1 MKQYDDALALLAN
14 QVKSRVFGPVFGKV
28 SADERLN
35 NAFVILRDLKV
46 LPGVGPT
53 IDMCEI
59 LSIRIVQ
66 PQACLV
72 FCQLMIFSVDDRV
85 DIPQLRVRKI

>member
-14 QVKSRVFGPVFGKV
+14 QVKSWVFGPVFGEV
-28 SADERLN
+28 SADERLDD
-35 NAFVILRDLKV
+35 AFVILRDLKI

-59 LSIRIVQ
+59 LSIGIVQ
-66 PQACLV
+66 PQACLI
-72 FCQLMIFSVDDRV
+72 FRQLMISSLDDRV